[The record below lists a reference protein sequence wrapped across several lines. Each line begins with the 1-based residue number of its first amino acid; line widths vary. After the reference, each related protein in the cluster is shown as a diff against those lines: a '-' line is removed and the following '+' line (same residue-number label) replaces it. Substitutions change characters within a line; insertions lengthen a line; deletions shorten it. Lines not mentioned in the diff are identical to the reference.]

1 MVSTAVVRQCVCAR
15 VWTFVNGQTNSGK
28 IKDKYSKVAT
38 ET

>member
-1 MVSTAVVRQCVCAR
+1 MVSTAVVRQCVCVR
-15 VWTFVNGQTNSGK
+15 ECTFVNGQTNSGK